1 MERNAGKLD
10 RGLRLVAGI
19 MLLGLYG
26 ALEPPAKYFTLF
38 GLVLVGTALT
48 GVCPLYMLF
57 GINTCRPSAGS
68 GTG

>member
-1 MERNAGKLD
+1 MTRNMGKLD

-19 MLLGLYG
+19 LLLGLYG
-26 ALEPPAKYFTLF
+26 ALEPPAKYFTLA

-48 GVCPLYMLF
+48 GNCPMYSVF
-57 GINTCRPSAGS
+57 GISTCRPSG